1 MSPVWGVAIL
11 VLSVWF
17 LLAVLSSAIA
27 LRKNRSVTRWYLLT
41 LLFGIVPFLRH
52 PLPATPPSGSLPAS
66 PTHANLGPISVVNP
80 RLLHRISASLDALC
94 DCLLRHGL
102 TTICDRRITHSA

>member
-27 LRKNRSVTRWYLLT
+27 LRKNRSVTRWYFLT
-41 LLFGIVPFLRH
+41 LLFGIVPFLLILFLP
-52 PLPATPPSGSLPAS
+52 PLRPVRFLSLQ
-66 PTHANLGPISVVNP
+66 
-80 RLLHRISASLDALC
+80 RI
-94 DCLLRHGL
+94 R
-102 TTICDRRITHSA
+102 T